1 MTDET
6 QPIQAD
12 IHAVLTCPV
21 CETQQK
27 VVMPLEGF
35 QHYYKCT
42 NTDCASD
49 LAPLEGKD
57 CVFCSY
63 ADKPCPQ
70 KQINPYA
77 DEKHLQSLI

>member
-1 MTDET
+1 MSDET
-6 QPIQAD
+6 LPQAD
-12 IHAVLTCPV
+12 IHATLTCPM
-21 CETQQK
+21 CGTKQK
-27 VVMPLEGF
+27 VLMPPEGF

-42 NTDCASD
+42 NEECLAD

-70 KQINPYA
+70 RQLHP
-77 DEKHLQSLI
+77 DLSEHHLQSLL

>member
-6 QPIQAD
+6 NQTQVD
-12 IHAVLTCPV
+12 VNAVITCPV
-21 CETQQK
+21 CETKQE
-27 VVMPLEGF
+27 VVMPIDSL

-42 NTDCASD
+42 NQECGSD
-49 LAPLEGKD
+49 LSPLEGKD

-70 KQINPYA
+70 RQTHPEQSEQN
-77 DEKHLQSLI
+77 LQSLI